1 MTPGIKKL
9 LGSNKSKI
17 VKDKNGEN
25 VPYLEITEGVLIHC
39 NVVNNSYPHNWRVL
53 YTFVP
58 NKSIG
63 QLSDTSPENL
73 IFLKTFD
80 SECFYIEVPF
90 TDQNSNPLEIENKI
104 NHFSYQLKYNI

>member
-1 MTPGIKKL
+1 M
-9 LGSNKSKI
+9 
-17 VKDKNGEN
+17 
-25 VPYLEITEGVLIHC
+25 
-39 NVVNNSYPHNWRVL
+39 
-53 YTFVP
+53 
-58 NKSIG
+58 G

-80 SECFYIEVPF
+80 SEFFYIEVPF